1 MQGFWTRR
9 IARIMIQIGH
19 NSNVGKIR
27 SANEDFYQVVE
38 PPEAPNGI
46 DAIFVVA
53 DGMGGHAAGEV
64 ASRTSVDSVIA
75 TLSSPD
81 CQLGNM
87 TEQGLLEF
95 LDSSFNKANEDVIEE
110 GVRSPE
116 KRGMGTTCTLGV
128 IRGSFLFVAHIG
140 DSRGY
145 LFRDG
150 VLSRITDDH
159 SVVEEE
165 VRRGLLTPE
174 QAWDDPRRNIITR
187 AIGLDYH
194 LEVDTKCVELRS
206 GDRIM
211 FCSDGLNSMITDQ
224 EIESI
229 LSQGDAASSVQALI
243 DAANDAGGSD
253 NITVVV
259 ADTPTR

>member
-1 MQGFWTRR
+1 M
-9 IARIMIQIGH
+9 IENKIQI
-19 NSNVGKIR
+19 SSSSDVGR
-27 SANEDFYQVVE
+27 RRAGNEDSYRVVNAGDL
-38 PPEAPNGI
+38 PGDT

-64 ASRTSVDSVIA
+64 ASQMAVDSVIA
-75 TLSSPD
+75 TLTSDAVSFTLENP
-81 CQLGNM
+81 N
-87 TEQGLLEF
+87 LLET
-95 LDSSFNKANEDVIEE
+95 LEAALLKANDEVIEE

-116 KRGMGTTCTLGV
+116 KSGMGTTCTLGV
-128 IRGSFLFVAHIG
+128 ILGGSLLIGHIG

-145 LFRDG
+145 LLRDEA
-150 VLSRITDDH
+150 LDRITDDH

-165 VRRGLLTPE
+165 VRKGLLTLE
-174 QAWDDPRRNIITR
+174 EAWNDPRTNLITR
-187 AIGLDYH
+187 AIGLDDDP
-194 LEVDTKCVELRS
+194 EVDTTSVPLKP

-229 LSQGDAASSVQALI
+229 LNQGDAASSVQALI